1 MNFLQ
6 IKKNSNYSIV
16 LLLLIVDNWSFS
28 LKLGDLM
35 FQTANSFFF
44 LLSKYVLLKKFFL
57 TDPLKT
63 ILSKLSN
70 TPGLEGQVRLGQ
82 VRRFISLSLFQGV
95 F

>member
-1 MNFLQ
+1 MLKT
-6 IKKNSNYSIV
+6 ILIEEV

-35 FQTANSFFF
+35 FRTTNSFFF

-70 TPGLEGQVRLGQ
+70 TPGLEGQVRLG
-82 VRRFISLSLFQGV
+82 
-95 F
+95 